1 MRAKNIIMMALAGI
15 LLTACKDKTY
25 KPPTL
30 DAMRSADKARAA
42 WARETEEH
50 PATVETPISRM
61 DSTAKDSVSTLYSEE
76 SYNTSYQENDNK
88 HPVWE
93 KIINHPKKQKNKR
106 VWYYM

>member
-1 MRAKNIIMMALAGI
+1 MKAKNIIITALAVT

-42 WARETEEH
+42 WARDAEEH

-61 DSTAKDSVSTLYSEE
+61 DSTAKESVSTLYGEE
-76 SYNTSYQENDNK
+76 NSNTSYQENDNK
-88 HPVWE
+88 SSSMWE
-93 KIINHPKKQKNKR
+93 NNQSSEETEE
-106 VWYYM
+106 

>member
-1 MRAKNIIMMALAGI
+1 MKRKNIIITALAVTV
-15 LLTACKDKTY
+15 LTACKDKTY

-42 WARETEEH
+42 WARDAEEH
-50 PATVETPISRM
+50 PATVGTPTSRM

-88 HPVWE
+88 SSNMGE
-93 KIINHPKKQKNKR
+93 NHQSSEETEE
-106 VWYYM
+106 

>member
-1 MRAKNIIMMALAGI
+1 MKGKNIIITALAVT
-15 LLTACKDKTY
+15 LLIACKDKTY

-61 DSTAKDSVSTLYSEE
+61 DSTEKDSVSALYSEE
-76 SYNTSYQENDNK
+76 SSSTSYQENDNK
-88 HPVWE
+88 SSSMR
-93 KIINHPKKQKNKR
+93 KNHQSSIEETEE
-106 VWYYM
+106 

>member
-30 DAMRSADKARAA
+30 DAMRSADKTRAA
-42 WARETEEH
+42 WARDAEELPAIGETQ
-50 PATVETPISRM
+50 TSRM
-61 DSTAKDSVSTLYSEE
+61 DSTAKDSVSTLYGEE

-88 HPVWE
+88 SSSMGE
-93 KIINHPKKQKNKR
+93 NHQSSEETEE
-106 VWYYM
+106 

>member
-1 MRAKNIIMMALAGI
+1 MKGKNIIITALAVT

-42 WARETEEH
+42 WAREVEEH

-61 DSTAKDSVSTLYSEE
+61 DSTAKDSVLTLYGEESSNPSNKENDTKSSSMRENHQSSEE
-76 SYNTSYQENDNK
+76 TE
-88 HPVWE
+88 E
-93 KIINHPKKQKNKR
+93 
-106 VWYYM
+106 

>member
-1 MRAKNIIMMALAGI
+1 MKGKNIIITALAVTLT

-42 WARETEEH
+42 WARETEEY

-61 DSTAKDSVSTLYSEE
+61 DSTAKDSVSTLYGEE
-76 SYNTSYQENDNK
+76 SSNTSYQENDNK
-88 HPVWE
+88 SSSMGE
-93 KIINHPKKQKNKR
+93 NHQSSEETEE
-106 VWYYM
+106 

>member
-1 MRAKNIIMMALAGI
+1 MKGKNIIITALAVT

-50 PATVETPISRM
+50 PATVKIQSNNADSIAV
-61 DSTAKDSVSTLYSEE
+61 DSTSTNSNTIGRNTNEHHSSIEE
-76 SYNTSYQENDNK
+76 TE
-88 HPVWE
+88 E
-93 KIINHPKKQKNKR
+93 
-106 VWYYM
+106 

>member
-1 MRAKNIIMMALAGI
+1 MKGKNIIITALAVT

-42 WARETEEH
+42 WAREVEEH

-61 DSTAKDSVSTLYSEE
+61 DSTAKDSVLTLYGEESSNTSNKENDTKSSSMRANHQSSEE
-76 SYNTSYQENDNK
+76 TE
-88 HPVWE
+88 E
-93 KIINHPKKQKNKR
+93 
-106 VWYYM
+106 

>member
-1 MRAKNIIMMALAGI
+1 MKAKNIIITALAVT

-42 WARETEEH
+42 WARDAEEH

-61 DSTAKDSVSTLYSEE
+61 DSTAKDSVSSLYGEE
-76 SYNTSYQENDNK
+76 NYNTSYQENDNK
-88 HPVWE
+88 SSSMRE
-93 KIINHPKKQKNKR
+93 NHQSSIEETEE
-106 VWYYM
+106 

>member
-1 MRAKNIIMMALAGI
+1 MKAKNIIIMALAGI

-42 WARETEEH
+42 WAREIEEH

-61 DSTAKDSVSTLYSEE
+61 ISYS
-76 SYNTSYQENDNK
+76 SCSS
-88 HPVWE
+88 
-93 KIINHPKKQKNKR
+93 
-106 VWYYM
+106 

>member
-1 MRAKNIIMMALAGI
+1 MKGKNIIITALAVT

-50 PATVETPISRM
+50 PATVEIQTSRM
-61 DSTAKDSVSTLYSEE
+61 DSTSKDSVSALYSEE
-76 SYNTSYQENDNK
+76 SSNTSYKENDNK
-88 HPVWE
+88 SSSMR
-93 KIINHPKKQKNKR
+93 KNQQSSFEEIEE
-106 VWYYM
+106 